1 MNKLFR
7 RLYNS
12 IDSFFDRRAILE
24 EVHLTHEIEGEA
36 QPRTARQAFEK
47 VRPLAKKLDRKAEL
61 KMIVSQQ
68 GIDREGESNHWEF
81 FFDLVDRKAKLVCV
95 WMLVWDQQK
104 DKFGSSRLET
114 TILPFPSPDNPIRKM
129 VHDGQLLYQQLAI
142 MWRREC
148 ERLPSIPDDFRDTK
162 EVIPALIEQG
172 LDILLTEFSLS
183 TGQSLEGNGS
193 WKIQTRD
200 KTFYVPYQRKGSSG

>member
-1 MNKLFR
+1 MDKQFR

-12 IDSFFDRRAILE
+12 IDGFFDRRAILE
-24 EVHLTHEIEGEA
+24 EVHIAHEIEDEA
-36 QPRTARQAFEK
+36 QPSTARQAFEK
-47 VRPLAKKLDRKAEL
+47 IQPFAKKLDRKAQL

-81 FFDLVDRKAKLVCV
+81 FFDLVGRKAKLVCE

-104 DKFGSSRLET
+104 DKFGSSRIET
-114 TILPFPSPDNPIRKM
+114 TILPFPSPDSSIRKM
-129 VHDGQLLYQQLAI
+129 VHEGQLLYQQLAI

-148 ERLPSIPDDFRDTK
+148 ERLPSIPDEFRDTR
-162 EVIPALIEQG
+162 EVILALIEQG
-172 LDILLTEFSLS
+172 LDISLTESSLS
-183 TGQSLEGNGS
+183 TGQSPEGIGS
-193 WKIQTRD
+193 WKIQTRN